1 MTRTLFAPR
10 VLVLLCLFAAACE
23 PDDSEPLGFTVQID
37 VEIDGQD
44 RGAHCIVGNHKAASG
59 DVSLN
64 SEIRKE
70 GGFRLTW
77 QGEAGFLRVG
87 GTTALDGG
95 RLHLFQ
101 ATFDRGFAL
110 SRSVQAVEGVVE
122 GHDVRFHVQ
131 GLAND
136 TNCKQARPVP

>member
-1 MTRTLFAPR
+1 MTRSLLAPLALA
-10 VLVLLCLFAAACE
+10 VLCLFASACGE
-23 PDDSEPLGFTVQID
+23 PDDEPLGFTVKIN

-44 RGAHCIVGNHKAASG
+44 EGAYCIVGNHKAVYG

-64 SEIRKE
+64 SVIKKE
-70 GGFRLTW
+70 GGFRLSW
-77 QGEAGFLRVG
+77 SGEAGFLRVG

-110 SRSVQAVEGVVE
+110 SRSEQAVEEVVE
-122 GHDVRFHVQ
+122 GHSVRFYVQ